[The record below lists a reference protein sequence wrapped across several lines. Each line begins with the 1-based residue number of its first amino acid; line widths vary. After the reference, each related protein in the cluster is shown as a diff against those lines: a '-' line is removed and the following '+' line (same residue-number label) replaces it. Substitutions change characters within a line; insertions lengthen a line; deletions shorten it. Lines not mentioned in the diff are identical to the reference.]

1 MTDSF
6 LNPGSIP
13 ITRLTDKGFTFSD
26 APDYEKFIKS
36 VAFNEA
42 AKTYEAS
49 RSLPNP
55 CGESEISKINVEL
68 KKFFTVIKGIKAYG
82 DLYING
88 SINKIQNITS
98 LIRKTAQI
106 ISGVLKTLTNRLR
119 DFLLDKIRKAI
130 DAVAD
135 TLFPTIAK
143 QFENTAI
150 QAIIDQ
156 LFCAF
161 KDIIANLVNLV
172 IDFLQE
178 LVGKIVNVP
187 FCVAE
192 QFTNALVNN
201 VAALIDNQI
210 GPILD
215 QIDNILGEVGSI
227 VGSVFE
233 ALDFILGFDAFL
245 CAAPNCP
252 ELTEFQASP
261 WGGPSDAQKDS
272 FANFAA
278 VPTAEGIVGS
288 VDEYISNIEIFGGT
302 LGDAE
307 RPPSSITECDAD
319 AFRCGPPKVVIFG
332 GGGVGAVGEVIV
344 DNIGTTIGV
353 DLLNQGTGY
362 RTPPFVSFVDNCAT
376 SYTAG
381 YTTIDDDG
389 HVTEIVITNP
399 GISPP
404 IDGKDEFDYDGGG
417 NVIIP
422 PGGGDGTDSRGDSG
436 IDSGGDSGIGSG
448 GDGGIGSGGDGGIG
462 GGGDGG
468 IGGGGDGGNVI
479 IPPGGGD
486 GTDSRGDGGIG
497 SGGDSGN
504 DYIICLNGFL
514 VENTGLGYTEND
526 TITITP
532 DVPGLDAKVTLTE
545 FGQIVSI
552 EITSDICG
560 IPTYPDII
568 IDSPTGE
575 GAVIKPILS
584 FTRVLDSAPEN
595 PDLVL
600 DTPITTLKG
609 RTVFAESLKD
619 QGFTRKSVV
628 RVVDCVS

>member
-13 ITRLTDKGFTFSD
+13 ITRLTDKGFTFSGT
-26 APDYEKFIKS
+26 PDYEKYIKS
-36 VAFNEA
+36 VAFNES
-42 AKTYEAS
+42 AKTYETP
-49 RSLPNP
+49 RSSADP
-55 CGESEISKINVEL
+55 CGESELSKINVEL

-82 DLYING
+82 DLYIDG

-135 TLFPTIAK
+135 TLFPTIAN

-150 QAIIDQ
+150 QAVIDQ

-215 QIDNILGEVGSI
+215 QIDNILGGIGSI
-227 VGSVFE
+227 AGSVFE

-245 CAAPNCP
+245 CAKPNCP

-332 GGGVGAVGEVIV
+332 GGGVDAVGEVIV
-344 DNIGTTIGV
+344 DNIGATIGV

-381 YTTIDDDG
+381 YTIIDGDG

-404 IDGKDEFDYDGGG
+404 VDGKDEFDYDGGG

-422 PGGGDGTDSRGDSG
+422 PGGGDGTDITD
-436 IDSGGDSGIGSG
+436 
-448 GDGGIGSGGDGGIG
+448 
-462 GGGDGG
+462 
-468 IGGGGDGGNVI
+468 
-479 IPPGGGD
+479 GGD
-486 GTDSRGDGGIG
+486 GTDSGGDGGIG

-504 DYIICLNGFL
+504 DYIICLNGFS

>member
-13 ITRLTDKGFTFSD
+13 ITRLTDKGFTFSGT
-26 APDYEKFIKS
+26 PDYEKYIKS
-36 VAFNEA
+36 VAFNES
-42 AKTYEAS
+42 AKTYETP
-49 RSLPNP
+49 RSSADP
-55 CGESEISKINVEL
+55 CGESELSKINVEL

-82 DLYING
+82 DLYIDG

-215 QIDNILGEVGSI
+215 QIDNILGGIGSI

-245 CAAPNCP
+245 CAEPNCP

-307 RPPSSITECDAD
+307 RSPSSITECDAD

-332 GGGVGAVGEVIV
+332 GGGVDAVGEVIV

-376 SYTAG
+376 TYTAG
-381 YTTIDDDG
+381 YTKIDGDG

-422 PGGGDGTDSRGDSG
+422 PGGGNGTDGGDETDGGDGTDGTD
-436 IDSGGDSGIGSG
+436 GGDGIGSG
-448 GDGGIGSGGDGGIG
+448 GDETDVIDGG
-462 GGGDGG
+462 
-468 IGGGGDGGNVI
+468 
-479 IPPGGGD
+479 
-486 GTDSRGDGGIG
+486 TG

-504 DYIICLNGFL
+504 DYIICLNGFS

>member
-13 ITRLTDKGFTFSD
+13 ITRLTDKGFTFSGT
-26 APDYEKFIKS
+26 PDYEKYIKS
-36 VAFNEA
+36 VAFNES
-42 AKTYEAS
+42 AKTYETP
-49 RSLPNP
+49 RSSVDP
-55 CGESEISKINVEL
+55 CGESELSKINVEL
-68 KKFFTVIKGIKAYG
+68 KKFFTAIKGIKAYG

-215 QIDNILGEVGSI
+215 QIDNILGGIGSI

-245 CAAPNCP
+245 CAEPNCP

-307 RPPSSITECDAD
+307 RSPSSITECDAD

-332 GGGVGAVGEVIV
+332 GGGVDAVGEVIV

-381 YTTIDDDG
+381 YTKIDGDG

-404 IDGKDEFDYDGGG
+404 VDGKDEFDYDGGG

-422 PGGGDGTDSRGDSG
+422 PGGGDGTD
-436 IDSGGDSGIGSG
+436 GGDGGDGTDGGDGGDGGDGIGSG
-448 GDGGIGSGGDGGIG
+448 GDGTDGTDGIGSGGDGTDVIG
-462 GGGDGG
+462 GENGS
-468 IGGGGDGGNVI
+468 
-479 IPPGGGD
+479 
-486 GTDSRGDGGIG
+486 GTG

-504 DYIICLNGFL
+504 DYIICLNGFS

-560 IPTYPDII
+560 IPTYPDIV
-568 IDSPTGE
+568 IDSSTGE